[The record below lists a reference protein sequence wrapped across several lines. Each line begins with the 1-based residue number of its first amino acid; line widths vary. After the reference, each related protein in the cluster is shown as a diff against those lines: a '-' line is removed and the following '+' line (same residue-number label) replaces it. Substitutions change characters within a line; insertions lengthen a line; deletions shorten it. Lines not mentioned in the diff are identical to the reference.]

1 MIWTII
7 SIVVCIIALF
17 LLTDNKMKSDRI
29 KVLKY
34 ALFFQSIDHLKCEQ
48 INTEVDK
55 IEKRIK
61 EIDQK
66 L

>member
-1 MIWTII
+1 
-7 SIVVCIIALF
+7 
-17 LLTDNKMKSDRI
+17 MKSDRI

-61 EIDQK
+61 ETDQK